1 MTAEEAYAKTMK
13 ARRNYVL
20 EQIEASA
27 HDCRF
32 EIRIWHTY
40 LYKELE
46 DELIAEGYTVSS
58 NEDWVT
64 ISWSSP
70 RKMRLQQSSRQLISI
85 EWKNS

>member
-27 HDCRF
+27 RDCQF
-32 EIRIWHTY
+32 ETRIWHTY

-46 DELIAEGYTVSS
+46 DELITEGYTVSS
-58 NEDWVT
+58 NEDQVT

-70 RKMRLQQSSRQLISI
+70 RKTRLQQSSRAVTFS
-85 EWKNS
+85 

>member
-13 ARRNYVL
+13 ARRSYVL

-27 HDCRF
+27 RNCRF
-32 EIRIWHTY
+32 EAEIWYTY

-46 DELIAEGYTVSS
+46 DELVADGYTVSHKG
-58 NEDWVT
+58 DQVT

-70 RKMRLQQSSRQLISI
+70 GKARRLQQPPRAVTFG
-85 EWKNS
+85 

>member
-1 MTAEEAYAKTMK
+1 MK

-27 HDCRF
+27 RNCRF
-32 EIRIWHTY
+32 ETGIWPTY

-46 DELIAEGYTVSS
+46 DELVADGFTVSHKGDS
-58 NEDWVT
+58 VT

-70 RKMRLQQSSRQLISI
+70 RKTRLQQSSLAVTFS
-85 EWKNS
+85 

>member
-20 EQIEASA
+20 EQIEAST
-27 HDCRF
+27 RNYQF
-32 EIRIWHTY
+32 ETRIWHTY

-46 DELIAEGYTVSS
+46 DELIADGYTVSYK
-58 NEDWVT
+58 EDQVT

-70 RKMRLQQSSRQLISI
+70 RKTRLQQSSRAVIFS
-85 EWKNS
+85 

>member
-1 MTAEEAYAKTMK
+1 MTAEETYAKTMK

-27 HDCRF
+27 RNCRF
-32 EIRIWHTY
+32 ETEIWYTY

-46 DELIAEGYTVSS
+46 DELVADGYTVSHKG
-58 NEDWVT
+58 NYVT

-70 RKMRLQQSSRQLISI
+70 RKTRFQ
-85 EWKNS
+85 

>member
-1 MTAEEAYAKTMK
+1 MRAEEAYAKTMK

-27 HDCRF
+27 CDCQF
-32 EIRIWHTY
+32 ETRIWYTY

-46 DELIAEGYTVSS
+46 DELIADGYTVSYK
-58 NEDWVT
+58 EDQVT

-70 RKMRLQQSSRQLISI
+70 RKTRLQQSSRAV
-85 EWKNS
+85 NFN

>member
-1 MTAEEAYAKTMK
+1 MK

-27 HDCRF
+27 RNCQF
-32 EIRIWHTY
+32 ETRIWYTY

-46 DELIAEGYTVSS
+46 DELIADGYTVSYK
-58 NEDWVT
+58 EDQVT

-70 RKMRLQQSSRQLISI
+70 RKTRLQQSSRAVTFS
-85 EWKNS
+85 

>member
-27 HDCRF
+27 RNCRF
-32 EIRIWHTY
+32 EIEIWYTY
-40 LYKELE
+40 LYKEFE
-46 DELIAEGYTVSS
+46 DELVADGYTVSHKG
-58 NEDWVT
+58 DRVM

-70 RKMRLQQSSRQLISI
+70 KKTRLQQPSRAVTFG
-85 EWKNS
+85 

>member
-27 HDCRF
+27 RNCQF
-32 EIRIWHTY
+32 ETRTWQTY

-58 NEDWVT
+58 KEDQVT
-64 ISWSSP
+64 ISWGSP
-70 RKMRLQQSSRQLISI
+70 RKTRLQQSSRAVTFS
-85 EWKNS
+85 

>member
-27 HDCRF
+27 RNCRF
-32 EIRIWHTY
+32 ETEVWYTY

-46 DELIAEGYTVSS
+46 DKLIADGYAVSR
-58 NEDWVT
+58 NGDYAV
-64 ISWSSP
+64 ISWASP
-70 RKMRLQQSSRQLISI
+70 KTAWIQ
-85 EWKNS
+85 